1 MVLMIVPTKV
11 QVFKKSLFYQQ
22 KYDVEKPNRIIQ
34 VFCKRKG
41 IGCIDLLEKYQK
53 VSQRSLERFYYKRDL
68 HWTAR
73 GHWFAAHILLDGF
86 EHRREF

>member
-1 MVLMIVPTKV
+1 MTLLVVPTKA
-11 QVFKKSLFYQQ
+11 QVFKKNLFDEK
-22 KYDVEKPNRIIQ
+22 KYDLEKPNRI
-34 VFCKRKG
+34 VKRFCQHKK
-41 IGCIDLLEKYQK
+41 IYCINLLEEYKK
-53 VSQRSLERFYYKRDL
+53 ISERLLERFYYKRDL